1 MGIKLEIIINFNN
14 GTQTITYNWVK
25 AENYYKTVLGDIV
38 TIFVNGEIV
47 YNLST
52 GLDTFLS
59 FTPPANKKVGIKETQ
74 NTTKA
79 PIFTYCKVNKDAIE
93 ALALRAL
100 YGHEK
105 YNKNGADEDWKNFTR
120 VPNGDFEYSNA
131 MFRHALGIGEDSELE
146 HLVSSAWN
154 AVARLQI
161 YLMDRNDN
169 KNSSR

>member
-1 MGIKLEIIINFNN
+1 MEIIINFKD
-14 GTQTITYNWVK
+14 GTQAITDKWVK
-25 AENYYKTVLGDIV
+25 AENYYKAVIEDIA
-38 TIFVNGEIV
+38 TIFVKDEIV
-47 YNLST
+47 YNWST

-59 FTPPANKKVGIKETQ
+59 FTPPAMKKVGIKETQ
-74 NTTKA
+74 TTKKA

-93 ALALRAL
+93 ALAFRAL

-120 VPNGDFEYSNA
+120 VPNADFEYSNS
-131 MFRHALGIGEDSELE
+131 MFRHALGIGEDSEFE

-161 YLMDRNDN
+161 YLMNRDENN
-169 KNSSR
+169 KN